1 MLRFSVLTGSV
12 VLPFAVIVLAMT
24 SGAAAWAQEQKPAG
38 DQPEKITYDQHI
50 LPIFREKCGTCHN
63 ANDKNG
69 DLALDNYASA
79 IQGGASGEVIK
90 TDGDA
95 ENSQLYRVV
104 AHLAEPKMPPEQP
117 KLPDAQLAL
126 IKKWIEQG
134 ALQNSGSV
142 AKVKKSA
149 VARVEVSMDRPAGPP
164 PLPEQLPID
173 PLLVSSRAN
182 GVTAMAVNPWSPLA
196 AVSGHKQILLFNT
209 ATQELAA
216 VLPFPEGQPYVLKF
230 SRNGAILMAGGG
242 RGAHSGKVILFD
254 VRTGARVGEVGD
266 EYDAVLAADLSP
278 DQTIIAL
285 GGPKKIV
292 RCYNVATGELL
303 FELKKH
309 TDWVTALEF
318 SPDGVLLATGDRSNG
333 LFVWEAATGR
343 EFYTLNGH
351 TSVITDVSWAPDS
364 NTLATASE
372 DGTVRLWEM
381 QNGNQVKNWGA
392 HGGGTTSVEFTRDA
406 RLVTTGRD
414 QRGKLWDSA
423 GNAVRTLEPG
433 LSDLGTAAAL
443 CVETDRALIGD
454 LTGVIAIY
462 SAKDGARL
470 GDLSTNPPA
479 LATRIQT
486 TQQQLQQAEA
496 AVTQTAAQVAA
507 LNKGLADRK
516 AAAEMATKLA
526 AEAQAA
532 LDATTK
538 AKAAAD
544 ADLVAKQQA
553 VTTADGNLKTTD
565 AAKQKAAGET
575 DAVSKDLATA
585 QAAAKT
591 ATEASTAAESA
602 AVQAQ
607 QASAAKPDDAALKAA
622 AQAASQKALEALAA
636 VTVTVNQR
644 TELVKQLALKNDA
657 QIAATNVYTAAKV
670 ALDQANAAKIA
681 ADKVVAEAV
690 AKMQAAATLV
700 ATRKAE
706 AEKAVAAA
714 VVTPEQQ
721 KQLADAEAAA
731 KAASDA
737 VAVIKDRL
745 GRLQAAQNRPQQTAA
760 AQ

>member
-1 MLRFSVLTGSV
+1 MPRFSTTVLLFCLAGS
-12 VLPFAVIVLAMT
+12 T
-24 SGAAAWAQEQKPAG
+24 YAQEQKPAEEMK
-38 DQPEKITYDQHI
+38 EKITYDQHI

-95 ENSQLYRVV
+95 DNSQLYRVV

-134 ALQNSGSV
+134 ALQNAGSV

-164 PLPEQLPID
+164 PLPEQLTID

-196 AVSGHKQILLFNT
+196 AVSGHKQILLYNT
-209 ATQELAA
+209 ATQELAG

-351 TSVITDVSWAPDS
+351 TSVITDLSWAPDS
-364 NTLATASE
+364 NTVATASE

-381 QNGNQVKNWGA
+381 QNGNMVKNWGA

-406 RLVTTGRD
+406 RIVTTGRD
-414 QRGKLWDSA
+414 QRGKLWDAA
-423 GNAVRTLEPG
+423 GNAVRTFEPG

-443 CVETDRALIGD
+443 CVETDRVLIGD
-454 LTGVIAIY
+454 LTGAIAIY
-462 SAKDGARL
+462 SAKEGTRL

-479 LATRIQT
+479 LVTRIQT

-496 AVTQTAAQVAA
+496 VATQSAAQVAA
-507 LNKGLADRK
+507 LNKAIADRK

-526 AEAQAA
+526 AEAQTA
-532 LDATTK
+532 LDAATK

-544 ADLVAKQQA
+544 ADLVVKQQA
-553 VTTADGNLKTTD
+553 VTTTDGGLKTAD
-565 AAKQKAAGET
+565 AAKLKAAGET
-575 DAVSKDLATA
+575 DAVSQQLTTA
-585 QAAAKT
+585 QTTAKAAT
-591 ATEASTAAESA
+591 DASTAAESA

-644 TELVKQLALKNDA
+644 TELVKQLAVKNDA
-657 QIAATNVYTAAKV
+657 QIAATNAYNAAK
-670 ALDQANAAKIA
+670 AAFDQANAAKVA
-681 ADKVVAEAV
+681 ADKVVAEAL

-700 ATRKAE
+700 TTRKAE

-721 KQLADAEAAA
+721 KQLADAEVAA
-731 KAASDA
+731 KSATDTVAA
-737 VAVIKDRL
+737 IKDRL
-745 GRLQAAQNRPQQTAA
+745 GRLQAAQNRPPQTAA

>member
-1 MLRFSVLTGSV
+1 MLRSC
-12 VLPFAVIVLAMT
+12 VIVWVMT
-24 SGAAAWAQEQKPAG
+24 GGAVAWAQEQKPAG
-38 DQPEKITYDQHI
+38 DQKDPEKITYEQHI

-69 DLALDNYASA
+69 DLALDNYGAA

-95 ENSQLYRVV
+95 DGSKLYQVV

-142 AKVKKSA
+142 AKIKKSA
-149 VARVEVSMDRPAGPP
+149 VTRVEVSMDRPSGPP
-164 PLPEQLPID
+164 PLPEQLSLD

-182 GVTAMAVNPWSPLA
+182 GVTALAVNPWSPLA
-196 AVSGHKQILLFNT
+196 AVSGHKQILLYNT
-209 ATQELAA
+209 ATQELAG

-254 VRTGARVGEVGD
+254 VRTGNRVAELGD

-278 DQTIIAL
+278 DQTMVAL
-285 GGPKKIV
+285 GGPKKII
-292 RCYNVATGELL
+292 RCYSVATGELL

-318 SPDGVLLATGDRSNG
+318 SPDGVLLTTGDRSNG
-333 LFVWEAATGR
+333 LFVWEAGTGR
-343 EFYTLNGH
+343 EFYALNGH
-351 TSVITDVSWAPDS
+351 TGVITDISWAPDS
-364 NTLATASE
+364 NTVATASE

-392 HGGGTTSVEFTRDA
+392 HGGGTTAVEFSRDA
-406 RLVTTGRD
+406 RIVTTGRD
-414 QRGKLWDSA
+414 QRGKLWDAA
-423 GNAVRTLEPG
+423 GNAVRTFEPG
-433 LSDLGTAAAL
+433 LSDLGTAAVL
-443 CVETDRALIGD
+443 CVETDRVLVGD
-454 LTGVIAIY
+454 LTGMVLIY

-470 GDLSTNPPA
+470 GELSTNPPA
-479 LATRIQT
+479 LVTRIQS

-496 AVTQTAAQVAA
+496 VATQAAAQVAA
-507 LNKGLADRK
+507 LNKGIADRK
-516 AAAEMATKLA
+516 LAAEMATKLA
-526 AEAQAA
+526 MEAQAG
-532 LDATTK
+532 LDAANK

-544 ADLVAKQQA
+544 ADVASKQQA
-553 VTTADGNLKTTD
+553 VTTADAALKAAD
-565 AAKQKAAGET
+565 AAKAKAAGET
-575 DAVSKDLATA
+575 DAIAKQVATA
-585 QAAAKT
+585 QTAAKT
-591 ATEASTAAESA
+591 AEEASVAAEA
-602 AVQAQ
+602 AVVQAQ
-607 QASAAKPDDAALKAA
+607 QAAAAKPDDAALKAA
-622 AQAASQKALEALAA
+622 AATAAQKALDALAA
-636 VTVTVNQR
+636 VTQVANQR

-657 QIAATNVYTAAKV
+657 QIAATTAYNGAK
-670 ALDQANAAKIA
+670 ATLDQANATKVA
-681 ADKVVAEAV
+681 ADKTAAEAATKV
-690 AKMQAAATLV
+690 QAATTLLT
-700 ATRKAE
+700 TRKAD

-721 KQLADAEAAA
+721 KQLADADQAA
-731 KAASDA
+731 KSATENVAA
-737 VAVIKDRL
+737 IKDRL
-745 GRLQAAQNRPQQTAA
+745 GRLQAAQNRPTQTAA